1 MARPRGHPKSG
12 GRKKGTPNKATL
24 VREQGLAAGGELP
37 VDYMLRVMRDP
48 AAENSRRDDMA
59 KAAAPFVHHRL
70 ATAQNTGSGENG
82 KREMVM
88 KIEFVRAKDGRPAET
103 LALPPPGEA
112 TLPAVVEPRQ
122 KLTVPVPTVPFRAPR
137 Y

>member
-24 VREQGLAAGGELP
+24 VREQELAAGGELP
-37 VDYMLRVMRDP
+37 LDYMLRVMRDP

-70 ATAQNTGSGENG
+70 ATVQPSGDAD
-82 KREMVM
+82 KPIRSLVR
-88 KIEFVRAKDGRPAET
+88 IEFVRAKDGRPDLESGSPIHDE
-103 LALPPPGEA
+103 LELG
-112 TLPAVVEPRQ
+112 
-122 KLTVPVPTVPFRAPR
+122 KLNSVWRG
-137 Y
+137 